1 MIGETV
7 PDQHKQA
14 IAQLAAQID
23 HFIATGH
30 RIQHIEQGASANAN
44 APLLGTTNH
53 LETLKAKRA
62 KCAPRIRALAK
73 AGLNARQIGMKI
85 GVDTRTVALTAR
97 EHGITFTASS

>member
-23 HFIATGH
+23 HFLATGH
-30 RIQHIEQGASANAN
+30 RIHHIEQGASAN

-62 KCAPRIRALAK
+62 KRAPRIRELAK
-73 AGLNARQIGMKI
+73 AGLSARAIGMSI
-85 GVDTRTVALTAR
+85 GIDTRTVALTAK
-97 EHGITFTASS
+97 EHGITFTTAN

>member
-7 PDQHKQA
+7 PDEHKQA
-14 IAQLAAQID
+14 IVELSAQID
-23 HFIATGH
+23 HFLTTGN
-30 RIQHIEQGASANAN
+30 RITHIEQGVSAN

-62 KCAPRIRALAK
+62 KRAPRIRALAK

-85 GVDTRTVALTAR
+85 GIDTRTVALTAR
-97 EHGITFTASS
+97 EHGINFTAAK

>member
-1 MIGETV
+1 MIGESV

-14 IAQLAAQID
+14 IAQLSAQID
-23 HFIATGH
+23 QFLATGH
-30 RIQHIEQGASANAN
+30 RIQHIDQGVSAN

-62 KCAPRIRALAK
+62 KRAPRIRALAE

-97 EHGITFTASS
+97 EHGIAFTAAT